1 MNSTFHMIHNTIRTG
16 LCVRNDQRRLVSTMT
31 FCKMVIDK
39 INIACEDLIEL
50 RNIVVE
56 CRKILISHPSYRQV
70 NGVAHEL
77 ARVTPLF
84 PKLYS
89 INHVVSYVKHLIHN
103 EMRTILF
110 SQKKKG

>member
-1 MNSTFHMIHNTIRTG
+1 MNFNQVMFELS
-16 LCVRNDQRRLVSTMT
+16 
-31 FCKMVIDK
+31 CKMVIDK

-56 CRKILISHPSYRQV
+56 CRKILISHPSYVLWFVKRQV

-84 PKLYS
+84 PNLYS
-89 INHVVSYVKHLIHN
+89 ITHVIFVLIIWFIMKWDKNYIVKKIK
-103 EMRTILF
+103 II
-110 SQKKKG
+110 

>member
-1 MNSTFHMIHNTIRTG
+1 MNFNQVMFELS
-16 LCVRNDQRRLVSTMT
+16 
-31 FCKMVIDK
+31 CKMVIDK

-56 CRKILISHPSYRQV
+56 CRKILISHPSYVLWFVKRQV

-110 SQKKKG
+110 SQKKKR